1 MLGIFKTSIV
11 KSRFQHEASMASEIE
26 ECSMQTWFQNLVM
39 FTYELGNAF
48 LFFMMCLNSSV
59 YKADSINPSL

>member
-1 MLGIFKTSIV
+1 M
-11 KSRFQHEASMASEIE
+11 KSRFQHEATMASEIE
-26 ECSMQTWFQNLVM
+26 ECTMKTWYQNLNM
-39 FTYELGNAF
+39 FTYKFGKGL